1 MFYRK
6 NVGSKERWARLLG
19 GALII
24 ACTLTQLGAT
34 PLGLILAAS
43 GAFTVLTGLFGY
55 CPTCAVVGRRTL
67 ERER

>member
-6 NVGSKERWARLLG
+6 NVGSKERWTRLLG
-19 GALII
+19 GVLII
-24 ACTLTQLGAT
+24 ACSLAQLGAT

-55 CPTCAVVGRRTL
+55 CPACAVVGRRTL
-67 ERER
+67 EQER